1 MPQNVI
7 TAAILGKTTR
17 VEFAFKKK
25 DCAFI
30 TKINGDRIFGGGFI
44 LADRA
49 AADRAAADR
58 AAARKKIVR
67 TFGKEEQE
75 LLNQLNQKR

>member
-1 MPQNVI
+1 MQLDLFPDLKV
-7 TAAILGKTTR
+7 TR
-17 VEFAFKKK
+17 TRTSKEYG
-25 DCAFI
+25 AFI

-49 AADRAAADR
+49 AADRAAA
-58 AAARKKIVR
+58 RKKIVR

-75 LLNQLNQKR
+75 ILNKLNQAR